1 MAIDLR
7 QNLKLSQ
14 QLLMTPQLQQAIK
27 LLQLT
32 RVELEQFVTSQL
44 AENPTL
50 EETGFEGEDSE
61 HKSEK
66 TAEDVMAAD
75 LSGVILDLI
84 K

>member
-50 EETGFEGEDSE
+50 KKLGLRVKKAIINLRRQLKMLWQLT
-61 HKSEK
+61 
-66 TAEDVMAAD
+66 
-75 LSGVILDLI
+75 
-84 K
+84 